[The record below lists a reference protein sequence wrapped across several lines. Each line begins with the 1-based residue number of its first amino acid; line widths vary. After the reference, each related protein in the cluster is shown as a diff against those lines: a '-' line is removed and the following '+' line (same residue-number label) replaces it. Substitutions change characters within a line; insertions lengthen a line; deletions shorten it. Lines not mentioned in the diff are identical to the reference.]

1 VQAASAP
8 RAVHHAAPELLVQAL
23 VGSIVLPAFL
33 AAKGDQQARKSKDSR
48 KPFVLSTF
56 DLLADR
62 FEPVTPDADPADL
75 PSAMFA
81 DEGAVDWVVMS
92 GN

>member
-1 VQAASAP
+1 
-8 RAVHHAAPELLVQAL
+8 VQAL
-23 VGSIVLPAFL
+23 VGGIVLPAFL
-33 AAKGDQQARKSKDSR
+33 AAKGDQQGRKSKDNS
-48 KPFVLSTF
+48 KPLALSTF

-62 FEPVTPDADPADL
+62 FDPVTPDTDPADL